1 MAGFSD
7 QNRAGESD
15 PVDRTIWHCH
25 IAASLD
31 GKIARPDGSVD
42 DWLAAEYPAEDF
54 GFAAF
59 FDTVDAI
66 LMGRATYEAVRRHGD
81 WPYLGKPTTVVT
93 TRPLPDPPPGAE
105 ARSGDM
111 AGVAAELEGRGHRR
125 VWIEGGGQVIRAMIA
140 IGKLDV
146 LELALIPTVLGEGV
160 PLFPPGTGGLALRL
174 VKCEAKAK
182 GALHLVYER
191 AA

>member
-1 MAGFSD
+1 MG
-7 QNRAGESD
+7 
-15 PVDRTIWHCH
+15 RTIWHCH

-54 GFAAF
+54 GFGAF
-59 FDTVDAI
+59 FAGIDAI

-81 WPYLGKPTTVVT
+81 WPYPGKPTTVVT
-93 TRPLPDPPPGAE
+93 TRPLPDPPPAVE
-105 ARSGDM
+105 AWSGDM
-111 AGVAAELEGRGHRR
+111 AGVAAELEDRGHRR
-125 VWIEGGGQVIRAMIA
+125 VCIEGGGRVIRSMIA

-146 LELALIPTVLGEGV
+146 LELALVPTVLGDGI
-160 PLFPPGTGGLALRL
+160 PLFPHGTGGLRLRL
-174 VKCEAKAK
+174 AKCEAKAK
-182 GALHLVYER
+182 GALHLAYER